1 MQFTGNNSLS
11 LSYQTG
17 LSFEFDL
24 SVKDVNADYNLGFNG
39 GYRESFVENGLIL
52 HLDASNLN
60 SYSGDNNWNDLS
72 TNNCDYKLV
81 NNPTFDVDG
90 GGSISFNGINQYGS
104 GDAVVANKLFL
115 FNQDYTIEI
124 LAKVSALPTQEYSG
138 GALFGQRMGSNQL
151 IFISGKDQNNQSA
164 LSMNYDDTRYSTAGK
179 FTNKK
184 ISPNEWF
191 HFTIVNRNSGN
202 PAPDTYTL
210 YTSYYMNGLLDFSGS
225 AGDGNGTDDPNGE
238 IPTYIARQGRVDAG
252 ISEMYT
258 TGKFAVIRAY
268 NRALN
273 SSEIFQNYLSIKNRL
288 YTENLNFKFASGRVF
303 DPENRLICFYSSGE
317 NVNISGNISQ
327 NNYSYFVNDNLLCLN
342 GKKDNFIISGFYINN
357 PSTYPVDLNV
367 NIQGS
372 RPQYELFLNPVFY
385 ITGTEYLVGSINNI
399 NNLNFKIYSGSVT
412 IPSNFTIQ
420 NISEFVYDTGY
431 FKINT
436 YSATQNQLEDER
448 LYNVQLNL
456 FTNFGTV
463 TQNFTTTGSYSG
475 YFNINLNLNNTTNF
489 FTRTGIQ
496 TGLGNFQDNDYSL
509 LYNIVSGSL
518 RSAQVDLNKYIN
530 IKLEYYSGYTG
541 EITGN
546 LFATGYKNINLT
558 GFVDGSGFVTNSSS
572 LLMTGY
578 HALSG
583 INVTGLVTGF
593 AEKFIFFTGFSNFNL
608 NIPTTG
614 EYLSRIITGDRNFDL
629 SLFTS
634 TGIIDYNNNITN
646 VFPVKIE
653 TLPVSLPNNFGQ
665 YISANELANLV
676 FVSDRNYINN
686 NHSTGRVLIFT
697 GNKINWINNKIISGT
712 IGDREF
718 GRTITNRKGD
728 AFFITSLNGRRTTSL
743 SSQTTGRFYAFS
755 NYDQKATDVQF
766 FERGGN
772 FGNSLAVN
780 SGNIVVV
787 GANYFDLGTGAA
799 FVYKNINRS
808 GYFLKNDIYEINS
821 NLLGTSISISENEKV
836 VLAGMP
842 YHNNLNGGVLI
853 LTGDGNFYQ
862 KNSLISGDNAL
873 FPNNIGY
880 FGQSVSL
887 NKSGSVG
894 LIGSPGSNNS
904 SGQIFILTGTGT
916 NWATGARLTGDVG
929 QEQFGYSVAI
939 NNYGNIGLV
948 GAIGDN
954 VFTGSAY
961 FITGNETNWRKIE
974 PKLSGESSSSN
985 FGFSVALNASGDVAI
1000 IGAPFHTET
1009 VADNGAVYI
1018 VTGDNFN
1025 WQKSKKI
1032 LGNPQD
1038 YGFGWSV
1045 DINKKGNIIA
1055 VGAPRNVFSNAG
1067 AAYIFT
1073 GSGIDWIQTDIFTG
1087 EEAGDEFGYSL
1098 SLNPSGDLIAIG
1110 APKHSDFYGTTYIYT
1125 GTPNNFKFFEKIDNQ
1140 ISDSNFGS
1148 SIEVFGSGQKL
1159 IIGGPN
1165 DSTLNLEGGEIR
1177 FYEFNLSTGLAQT
1190 QKIIGNTPNS
1200 TYNFGES
1207 VSISDNG
1214 RVLLIGA
1221 ANRDSTGFGYFFT
1234 GSYNDNYSL
1243 VSVVNR
1249 SSGQNLDFFGRS
1261 TSLNKQGNI
1270 AAIGAPGYGN
1280 NRGAIYIF
1288 TGNSNNEWFQN
1299 SFITGDVD
1307 APTQFGYVL
1316 KLNDAGDLLAIASTN
1331 TNKIVFPEI
1340 SGAIHLYTGSGII
1353 KNQWIK
1359 LRTIDESTINGNSN
1373 LDLRSGLEFINNE
1386 YADLLFFTDYLSNIG
1401 NVQVVSNIS
1410 QSGFIGYLTGSGIIN
1425 LNENNYLL
1433 TGLITGQKYIKTF
1446 TDSFNLI
1453 TGYYLNGSLTGLT
1466 DFKTNNYIS
1475 GNSYINSGFI
1485 PFDLDQLY
1493 IQAKTRNYFSDDG
1506 ISGLLIIS
1514 GYEQI
1519 KNNSSVISTIITGI
1533 R

>member
-1 MQFTGNNSLS
+1 MQFTGNNNLS

-17 LSFEFDL
+17 LSFELDI
-24 SVKDVNADYNLGFNG
+24 SINNIDNICDIGFTG
-39 GYRESFVENGLIL
+39 EN
-52 HLDASNLN
+52 
-60 SYSGDNNWNDLS
+60 
-72 TNNCDYKLV
+72 K
-81 NNPTFDVDG
+81 
-90 GGSISFNGINQYGS
+90 
-104 GDAVVANKLFL
+104 
-115 FNQDYTIEI
+115 
-124 LAKVSALPTQEYSG
+124 
-138 GALFGQRMGSNQL
+138 
-151 IFISGKDQNNQSA
+151 
-164 LSMNYDDTRYSTAGK
+164 
-179 FTNKK
+179 
-184 ISPNEWF
+184 
-191 HFTIVNRNSGN
+191 
-202 PAPDTYTL
+202 
-210 YTSYYMNGLLDFSGS
+210 
-225 AGDGNGTDDPNGE
+225 
-238 IPTYIARQGRVDAG
+238 
-252 ISEMYT
+252 
-258 TGKFAVIRAY
+258 
-268 NRALN
+268 
-273 SSEIFQNYLSIKNRL
+273 
-288 YTENLNFKFASGRVF
+288 NLNFKFASGTVF
-303 DPENRLICFYSSGE
+303 DPENRLISFYSSGE

-327 NNYSYFVNDNLLCLN
+327 NDYSYFVNGNLLCLN
-342 GKKDNFIISGFYINN
+342 GKKDDFIISGFYINN
-357 PSTYPVDLNV
+357 SSTNPINLDI

-372 RPQYELFLNPVFY
+372 RPQYELFLSPVFY
-385 ITGTEYLVGSINNI
+385 ITGTEFLAGSINNI
-399 NNLNFKIYSGSVT
+399 NNLTFKIYSGSIT

-448 LYNVQLNL
+448 IYDVQLNL

-463 TQNFTTTGSYSG
+463 TQNFTTIGSYSG
-475 YFNINLNLNNTTNF
+475 YLNINLDLDNITNF

-496 TGLGNFQDNDYSL
+496 TGLGDFKDNNYSL

-518 RSAQVDLNKYIN
+518 RSAQVDLDKYIS

-558 GFVDGSGFVTNSSS
+558 GFINGSGFVTNFSS
-572 LLMTGY
+572 LLMTGR

-583 INVTGLVTGF
+583 VNVTGLATGSATEF
-593 AEKFIFFTGFSNFNL
+593 VFFTGFSNFNL

-614 EYLSRIITGDRNFDL
+614 EYLSKIIAGNRNFDL
-629 SLFTS
+629 TLFTS
-634 TGIIDYNNNITN
+634 SGIIDYNNNITN

-653 TLPVSLPNNFGQ
+653 TLPISLPDSFGE
-665 YISANELANLV
+665 YISATELGNLV
-676 FVSDRNYINN
+676 FVSDRNYINEN
-686 NHSTGRVLIFT
+686 DSIGRVFIFT
-697 GNKINWINNKIISGT
+697 GNKINWVNDKIIFGT

-728 AFFITSLNGRRTTSL
+728 AFFITSLNGTITTSL
-743 SSQTTGRFYAFS
+743 SSETTGRFYAFS
-755 NYDQKATDVQF
+755 NYNQEVTNVQF

-787 GANYFDLGTGAA
+787 GANYSDLGTGAA
-799 FVYKNINRS
+799 FVYKNIDRS
-808 GYFLKNDIYEINS
+808 GYFLKNIIYESNT
-821 NLLGTSISISENEKV
+821 NLLGTSISVSENEKV
-836 VLAGMP
+836 ILAGMP

-873 FPNNIGY
+873 FPNNVGY

-904 SGQIFILTGTGT
+904 SGQVFILTGTGT

-929 QEQFGYSVAI
+929 QDQFGYSVAI
-939 NNYGNIGLV
+939 NDYGNIGLV

-954 VFTGSAY
+954 IFTGSAS
-961 FITGNETNWRKIE
+961 FITGNENNWIKVGL
-974 PKLSGESSSSN
+974 KFTGESLSSQ
-985 FGFSVALNASGDVAI
+985 FGFSVALNSSGSIAV

-1009 VADNGAVYI
+1009 VASNGAVYI

-1032 LGNPQD
+1032 LGNSED

-1045 DINKKGNIIA
+1045 DINKQGNIIA

-1067 AAYIFT
+1067 TAYIFT
-1073 GSGIDWIQTDIFTG
+1073 GSGIDWVQTDIFTG
-1087 EEAGDEFGYSL
+1087 EQAGDEFGYSL
-1098 SLNPSGDLIAIG
+1098 SLSPSGDLIAIG
-1110 APKHSDFYGTTYIYT
+1110 APKHSNFYGTTYIYT
-1125 GTPNNFKFFEKIDNQ
+1125 GTPNNFEFFEKIDNQ

-1148 SIEVFGSGQKL
+1148 SIDVFGSGQKL

-1165 DSTLNLEGGEIR
+1165 DSTLNLQGGEIR
-1177 FYEFNLSTGLAQT
+1177 LYEFSLFTGLTQT

-1200 TYNFGES
+1200 SHNFGES
-1207 VSISDNG
+1207 ISISDDG

-1221 ANRDSTGFGYFFT
+1221 PNRDSTGFGYFFT
-1234 GSYNDNYSL
+1234 GDYYNNYSL

-1249 SSGQNLDFFGRS
+1249 NSGQNLDFFGKS

-1280 NRGAIYIF
+1280 DRGAIYIF
-1288 TGNSNNEWFQN
+1288 TGNSNNQFFQN

-1307 APTQFGYVL
+1307 APTIFGYVL
-1316 KLNDAGDLLAIASTN
+1316 KLNDVGDLLAVGSTN
-1331 TNKIVFPEI
+1331 TNIITHPEVI
-1340 SGAIHLYTGSGII
+1340 GKIHLYTGSGVL
-1353 KNQWIK
+1353 KDQWVK
-1359 LRTIDESTINGNSN
+1359 VRTIDQTTINDNPN

-1386 YADLLFFTDYLSNIG
+1386 FVDLLFFTVTDYFSDIQ

-1433 TGLITGQKYIKTF
+1433 TGLITGQKYTKTF

-1466 DFKTNNYIS
+1466 DFKANNYIND
-1475 GNSYINSGFI
+1475 NSYVNSGFI

-1493 IQAKTRNYFSDDG
+1493 IQAKTRNYFSDDS

-1519 KNNSSVISTIITGI
+1519 KNNSSVITTIITGI